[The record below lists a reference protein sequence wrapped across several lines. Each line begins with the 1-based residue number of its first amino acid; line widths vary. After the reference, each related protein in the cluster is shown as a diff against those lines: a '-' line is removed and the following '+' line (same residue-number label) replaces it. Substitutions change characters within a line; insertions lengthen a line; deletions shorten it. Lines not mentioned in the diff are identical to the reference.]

1 MLTAGPANII
11 SFSVVKLGKEG
22 RVMRLGSLLSC
33 AAVAPLLMA
42 ASQPLRLQPSTP
54 WVVDYAENSC
64 RLIREFGSGNTK
76 TLLSFESDSPG
87 DIDMLLI
94 GRQLASTQ
102 DEVPVRFL
110 PVEDQ
115 PQKGQAIKSD
125 KGEPGLLFSRVRLLP
140 QDEVAKLDARTA
152 QIKAHPE
159 ARPPATTLVE
169 DKERRAAEQEFAT
182 KATELEIDARP
193 SRPVI
198 LETGSL
204 GEPIKAFD
212 KCSRDSLRDWGVDP
226 DLQDKIVRPA
236 WLENRRSLITPE
248 EYPTKMLDEGEQADV
263 KARVL
268 VDASGRVTKCTSLS
282 HFKLPQFNKLVCDK
296 ITERARF
303 APAELADG
311 TKVPSYDTVQINFRI
326 AQ

>member
-1 MLTAGPANII
+1 MLTAGPPKII
-11 SFSVVKLGKEG
+11 SVSVVKLGKEG

-33 AAVAPLLMA
+33 AAAAPLLMA
-42 ASQPLRLQPSTP
+42 GSQPLRLQPSTP

-94 GRQLASTQ
+94 GRPLASTQ

-110 PVEDQ
+110 PVEEQ
-115 PQKGQAIKSD
+115 PQKGQAVKSTD

-140 QDEVAKLDARTA
+140 QDQIAKLDARDA

-159 ARPPATTLVE
+159 ARPPATTVAE
-169 DKERRAAEQEFAT
+169 DDERRAAEQEFAT
-182 KATELEIDARP
+182 KATELEIDARRG
-193 SRPVI
+193 RPVI

-212 KCSRDSLRDWGVDP
+212 KCSRDSLRD
-226 DLQDKIVRPA
+226 
-236 WLENRRSLITPE
+236 
-248 EYPTKMLDEGEQADV
+248 
-263 KARVL
+263 
-268 VDASGRVTKCTSLS
+268 
-282 HFKLPQFNKLVCDK
+282 
-296 ITERARF
+296 
-303 APAELADG
+303 
-311 TKVPSYDTVQINFRI
+311 
-326 AQ
+326 